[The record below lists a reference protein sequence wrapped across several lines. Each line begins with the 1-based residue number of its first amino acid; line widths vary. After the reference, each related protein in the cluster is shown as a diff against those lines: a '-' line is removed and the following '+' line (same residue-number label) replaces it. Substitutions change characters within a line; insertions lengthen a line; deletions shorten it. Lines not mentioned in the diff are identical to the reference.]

1 MRNMVKHLKRNYF
14 FYLLALPGTI
24 VLFLFSYMPM
34 SGIYLAFENYNYKG
48 GLFGSEFVGWDNFK
62 YLFGNADLLLRAIRN
77 TLVIN
82 IGNLIFGTIVNVATA
97 IMLNEI
103 GRERF
108 RKTIQ
113 TLILFPYFL
122 SWIIVGTL
130 SSALLDTRGGVL
142 NQIIT
147 FFGGE
152 KIRWSMEPQYWWAII
167 IIASVWKCFGYS
179 SIVYYST
186 ISGFNPSIYEAAR
199 VDGAGRWKQVWHIT
213 LPMLK
218 STIAL
223 MTLLSLGSILG
234 GSLEQI
240 MGMTKLGPYLLSTTD
255 TITTF
260 VYRATMEDINYGASA
275 AASIFQSVVGCV
287 LVLTANLVAKKLDPD
302 YALF

>member
-1 MRNMVKHLKRNYF
+1 MRNMIKHLKRNYF

-77 TLVIN
+77 TLAIN

-97 IMLNEI
+97 IMLNEV

-108 RKTIQ
+108 RKMIQ

-142 NQIIT
+142 NQMIT

-152 KIRWSMEPQYWWAII
+152 PIRWSMEPQYWQAIL

-199 VDGAGRWKQVWHIT
+199 VDGASRWKQVWHIT

-223 MTLLSLGSILG
+223 MTLLSLGGILG

-287 LVLTANLVAKKLDPD
+287 LVLAANLAAKKLDPD